1 MKHAKGIDIMEF
13 NRQKIPSYLMILTI
27 VAVVVIFNVT
37 YFIDY
42 ISANNEKIVDYALSD
57 EDVNPVRETAVAGL
71 FYPADMYQIGRA
83 HV

>member
-1 MKHAKGIDIMEF
+1 MEF

-57 EDVNPVRETAVAGL
+57 
-71 FYPADMYQIGRA
+71 
-83 HV
+83 